1 MRPYT
6 VFSHKKSS
14 LRKIAPYRNKNY
26 PYFLGQPL
34 TNTSYSLPVLIEETL
49 IHDLCLSLPAPG
61 SQW

>member
-1 MRPYT
+1 MRPYA

-14 LRKIAPYRNKNY
+14 LRQIAPYRNKNY

-34 TNTSYSLPVLIEETL
+34 TNTSYSLPVLIKETL
-49 IHDLCLSLPAPG
+49 IHDLSLSLSPG